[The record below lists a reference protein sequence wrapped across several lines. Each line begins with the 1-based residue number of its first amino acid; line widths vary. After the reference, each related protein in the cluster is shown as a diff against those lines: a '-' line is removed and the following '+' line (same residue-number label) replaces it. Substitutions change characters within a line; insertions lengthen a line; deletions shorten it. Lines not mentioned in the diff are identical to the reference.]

1 MSGVVVWIEGA
12 APSAVHAL
20 SVQTGSTEFPGKT
33 YMKSISDKHQLAQLA
48 IELKLID
55 NRGLSDSL
63 TISRDTGMPVGRVLV
78 MSGLINETDLNNL
91 VRCQTLL
98 KEGMIDLDMAHKAMV
113 QARAKSMPFEQSLY
127 AIGWS
132 PPEQEGAHPLGQ
144 LLVEAGLIHQDQLTS
159 ALKHKDKIGLPL
171 GRVLVL
177 NGLVTEG
184 LITAAINA
192 QILMR
197 DKKLKKRQAI
207 DALREASRR
216 SVPLESLLQAKGFY
230 EMPSRSSPRL
240 GELLTM
246 SGLLSDSELIS
257 ALESGL
263 ASQKPLGEV
272 LISQKLVSPEVV
284 DAALL
289 MQTAIAQGTLRLDQA
304 RTVLLMVNH
313 GTAWADALKSVVDSP
328 TKKEKPVERMPFLTF
343 LEKLKQVDAAGFAS
357 ALEIAKGN
365 TSIVMQILTVGQL
378 ADEESLERAEE
389 CYKLASAGKLTIE
402 HACLVFD
409 YAKRNGVSTQD
420 ALRELHWQ
428 FGDNSTKQ
436 NLKALKKKDDKQ
448 MATSQ
453 MSLLTENAA
462 HLTKRGDFAGARRIY
477 ERISAELERRNDKNY
492 VYCLDALAQTC
503 ISAKD
508 FPAAEEYYLES
519 FRLKKVQF
527 GEDSFEAA
535 LAVENLGKLYH
546 LQQRSE
552 DALKYAKEYIQMCGK
567 IFGADHPNVAC
578 GWHNVASVHYK
589 SGDLAQAVRA
599 YQIALN
605 ICRRHLGEQH
615 PTTIRIEKNLATA
628 QKQMEGKVRDLGSI
642 TGSWRV
648 ISVDNELKLKP
659 EE

>member
-1 MSGVVVWIEGA
+1 ME
-12 APSAVHAL
+12 AL
-20 SVQTGSTEFPGKT
+20 
-33 YMKSISDKHQLAQLA
+33 YLRWDLMKSINEKHQLAQLA
-48 IELKLID
+48 IDLKLID
-55 NRGLSDSL
+55 SRGLSDSL
-63 TISRDTGMPVGRVLV
+63 QISRDTGMPVGRVLV
-78 MSGLINETDLNNL
+78 MSGLISENDLNNL

-98 KEGMIDLDMAHKAMV
+98 KERMIDFALAHKAMAAV
-113 QARAKSMPFEQSLY
+113 RGKALAFDQALY
-127 AIGWS
+127 SFGWT
-132 PPEQEGAHPLGQ
+132 PPEQEGTHPLGQ
-144 LLVEAGLIHQDQLTS
+144 LLVEAALIHEEQLAS
-159 ALKHKDKIGLPL
+159 ALKHKEKVGLPL

-177 NGLVTEG
+177 SGLVTES
-184 LITAAINA
+184 LLTAAINA

-197 DKKLKKRQAI
+197 DKKLKKKQAI
-207 DALREASRR
+207 EALREASRR

-240 GELLTM
+240 GELLTV

-272 LISQKLVSPEVV
+272 LISQKLVSQDVI
-284 DAALL
+284 DAALSL
-289 MQTAIAQGTLRLDQA
+289 QTAIAQSTLRLDQA
-304 RTVLLMVNH
+304 RSVLLMVNH
-313 GTAWADALKSVVDSP
+313 GTAYPDALKSVADSP
-328 TKKEKPVERMPFLTF
+328 TKKEKPAERMSFLTF
-343 LEKLKQVDAAGFAS
+343 LEKLKQVDAAGFNN

-378 ADEESLERAEE
+378 SDEDSLIRAEE
-389 CYKLASAGKLTIE
+389 CYKLSHVGKLTIE

-409 YAKRNGVSTQD
+409 YGQRNGLSTQD

-428 FGDNSTKQ
+428 FGDSSTKQ
-436 NLKALKKKDDKQ
+436 NLKPLKKKDDKQ
-448 MATSQ
+448 MSTSQ
-453 MSLLTENAA
+453 MNLLTDNAA
-462 HLTKRGDFAGARRIY
+462 QLGKRGDHAGARRIY
-477 ERISAELERRNDKNY
+477 ERILAELERRNDKNY

-503 ISAKD
+503 INAKD
-508 FPAAEEYYLES
+508 FPPAEEYYLES

-527 GEDSFEAA
+527 GEESFEAA
-535 LAVENLGKLYH
+535 MAVENLGKLYH

-552 DALKYAKEYIQMCGK
+552 EALKYAKEYIQMCGK

-589 SGDLAQAVRA
+589 SGDLKQAIRA

-615 PTTIRIEKNLATA
+615 PTTIRIEKNLATS
-628 QKQMEGKVRDLGSI
+628 QKQLEGKVRDIGSI

-648 ISVDNELKLKP
+648 LNVDSELRLKP
-659 EE
+659 LSEEE